1 VPELP
6 EVETIARELHARLA
20 GRRVESVRVLR
31 ADVLRGTS
39 AEHLSHTC
47 RGRTIERVW
56 RRAKTGILSLTGGW
70 HLLVQPRFTGS
81 VLVADAPESAPHFS
95 KTTPGSTRE
104 HSPES
109 AHAPEPD
116 AYTTV
121 EWTLQDGGGFWY
133 RDVRRLG
140 TVTLVDESG
149 LAAYDARIGIEPLDP
164 AFDVDRLSGLLRVSR
179 TAIKKVLMDQRVI
192 AGIGNIYAN
201 EALWRAGIDPSRA
214 SRSLQRAEVA
224 RLHEAL
230 TSVLAAS
237 IQARGTTFR
246 DYRDPSNRSGTFA
259 AQLLAYGRGGAP
271 CARCR
276 TALVETHAIDGRST
290 VFCHRCQR

>member
-1 VPELP
+1 MQELP

-20 GRRVESVRVLR
+20 GRQIDAVVVLR
-31 ADVLRGTS
+31 ADVLRETS
-39 AEHLSHTC
+39 AEHLALTC
-47 RGRTIERVW
+47 RSRLIHRVW
-56 RRAKTGILSLTGGW
+56 RRAKTGVISLSGGW

-81 VLVADAPESAPHFS
+81 VLVEDPPGARRIAPEGIA
-95 KTTPGSTRE
+95 GSTSE
-104 HSPES
+104 HVSS
-109 AHAPEPD
+109 DQAAPEFD
-116 AYTTV
+116 EYVTV
-121 EWTLQDGGGFWY
+121 EWKLRDGGRFWY

-140 TVTLVDESG
+140 TVTLADDAA
-149 LAAYDARIGIEPLDP
+149 LAAYDARIGVEPLDP
-164 AFDVDRLSGLLRVSR
+164 AFDADRLSGLLRVSR
-179 TAIKKVLMDQRVI
+179 SAIKKVLMDQGVV

-201 EALWRAGIDPSRA
+201 EALWRAGIDPSREA
-214 SRSLQRAEVA
+214 RALQPAEITL
-224 RLHEAL
+224 LHEAL
-230 TSVLAAS
+230 TSVLSAS

-276 TALVETHAIDGRST
+276 TTLVETHAIDGRST